1 MTAPD
6 ESGTEIPGRGTI
18 LHADIDAFFASVEEL
33 RFPHLR
39 GRPVI
44 VGTGVIAS
52 CSYAARRAGLR
63 AGMSLAEARRRC
75 PAAVILPG
83 HAPTYRCFAE
93 RIFALCRDIAPVAE
107 TFLDDAYL
115 DLTGTARLYPDPRVV
130 GRRLREHVHAATGL
144 RVTVGIGANRMIARL
159 ASHGAKPDGL
169 AMVPAAETESFL
181 RGRPAGDLPGVGH
194 RTRELLHSLAIETV
208 DDLRRIG
215 EQPLRELL
223 GAVGTVIYQRAWGRD
238 TRPVSP
244 RELPRTIS
252 RETSFEVPATD
263 PREIDAMLTYL
274 VERAA
279 RTARRLQVVART
291 IRVQID
297 PDDGKRG
304 QAQRT
309 LAPPTAVDPRLS
321 AAARGLCAGL
331 RQRRVALRRVGVTLA
346 GLAPAGA
353 TQLDLLAGDEQ
364 ERQAQLTAG
373 VDLVRERYGHAAL
386 VGGRSINLLGRLER
400 DPYGFILRTPCL
412 TR

>member
-1 MTAPD
+1 MAD
-6 ESGTEIPGRGTI
+6 YI

-44 VGTGVIAS
+44 VGIGVIAS
-52 CSYAARRAGLR
+52 CSYAARRAGLH

-93 RIFALCRDIAPVAE
+93 RVFDICRDVAPVVE

-115 DLTGTARLYPDPRVV
+115 DLTGTARLYPDPCAA
-130 GRRLREHVHAATGL
+130 GRRLRELVHAATGL
-144 RVTVGIGANRMIARL
+144 AVTVGIGANRMIARL

-169 AMVPAAETESFL
+169 SLVPAADTDSFL

-208 DDLRRIG
+208 DDLRRLG
-215 EQPLRELL
+215 EEALRELL
-223 GAVGTVIYQRAWGRD
+223 GEMGVVIYQRAWGRD

-263 PREIDAMLTYL
+263 PREIEAMLTYL
-274 VERAA
+274 IERAA

-291 IRVQID
+291 IRVLVD
-297 PDDGKRG
+297 PDDGKRA

-309 LAPPTAVDPRLS
+309 LTPPTAIDSRLGGV
-321 AAARGLCAGL
+321 ARALCAGL
-331 RQRRVALRRVGVTLA
+331 RSRRVALRRVGVTLA
-346 GLAPAGA
+346 GLVPAGA
-353 TQLDLLAGDEQ
+353 TQLDLLDGAEL
-364 ERQAQLTAG
+364 ERQTRLTAG
-373 VDLVRERYGHAAL
+373 VDRVRDRYGHAAL
-386 VGGRSINLLGRLER
+386 VGGRSIDLLGRLER